1 MRISD
6 RNKPTQTG
14 TELGTDQH
22 VETDTT
28 FCRLCGSQIDPP
40 KRRLITSLCMP
51 CGEVEARKVKHCVVP
66 LHKSNYIV
74 VRDRDLLTG
83 VNQKGGIVK

>member
-6 RNKPTQTG
+6 RNKPIQTG
-14 TELGTDQH
+14 TELGTSP
-22 VETDTT
+22 
-28 FCRLCGSQIDPP
+28 FCTLCGSQIDPP
-40 KRRLITSLCMP
+40 KRRLISSLCMS

-74 VRDRDLLTG
+74 VSDRDLLTG

>member
-1 MRISD
+1 MCIPD
-6 RNKPTQTG
+6 WNKAAPSG
-14 TELGTDQH
+14 TELGTSP
-22 VETDTT
+22 
-28 FCRLCGSQIDPP
+28 FCTLCGSEIDPP
-40 KRRLITSLCMP
+40 KRRLISSLCKK

-74 VRDRDLLTG
+74 VSDRDLLTG

>member
-6 RNKPTQTG
+6 RNKAAPSG

-22 VETDTT
+22 VETDTP
-28 FCRLCGSQIDPP
+28 FCLLCGSEIDPP
-40 KRRLITSLCMP
+40 KRRLISSLCKK

>member
-1 MRISD
+1 
-6 RNKPTQTG
+6 
-14 TELGTDQH
+14 
-22 VETDTT
+22 
-28 FCRLCGSQIDPP
+28 
-40 KRRLITSLCMP
+40 MP

>member
-6 RNKPTQTG
+6 WNKAAQSG

-22 VETDTT
+22 VETDTP
-28 FCRLCGSQIDPP
+28 FCLLCGSQIDPP
-40 KRRLITSLCMP
+40 KRRLISSLCMS

-74 VRDRDLLTG
+74 VSDRDLLTG

>member
-1 MRISD
+1 MTS
-6 RNKPTQTG
+6 P
-14 TELGTDQH
+14 
-22 VETDTT
+22 
-28 FCRLCGSQIDPP
+28 FCTLCGSQIDPP
-40 KRRLITSLCMP
+40 KRRLISSLCMS

-74 VRDRDLLTG
+74 VSDRDLLTG

>member
-6 RNKPTQTG
+6 RNKAAQSG

-40 KRRLITSLCMP
+40 KRRLISSLCKK
-51 CGEVEARKVKHCVVP
+51 CGEVEARKVKHCIVAM
-66 LHKSNYIV
+66 HKSNLV
-74 VRDRDLLTG
+74 VITDRELLTG

>member
-6 RNKPTQTG
+6 WNKATQSG

-40 KRRLITSLCMP
+40 KRRLISSLCMP

-74 VRDRDLLTG
+74 VSDRDLLTG